1 MERIIPGLPN
11 RVEGEAEGG
20 TGGMCV
26 TPPSVQVLPDCDG
39 PSALIVAGN
48 GQLGALRT
56 CSITKVD

>member
-1 MERIIPGLPN
+1 MSSTGSQYVWSRK
-11 RVEGEAEGG
+11 AESS

-26 TPPSVQVLPDCDG
+26 IPPSVQVLPDCDG